1 MVYPV
6 WGIVDDGGSLWS
18 SVGIHSI
25 GGSGHLG
32 HHVRE
37 NSMPCLSIM
46 VNTGN
51 SCTSNTSKTSNTLP
65 MGVMKHHPLL

>member
-1 MVYPV
+1 MGHCVY
-6 WGIVDDGGSLWS
+6 SCT
-18 SVGIHSI
+18 I

-32 HHVRE
+32 HHVRG

-51 SCTSNTSKTSNTLP
+51 SCTSNTSNASKTLP